1 MWYVAA
7 LQLLP
12 TQYLQAV
19 QADLQ
24 SWGTKGSDK
33 ASEDLGNVKS
43 SGAANKNEV
52 TADLPVEP
60 KDLNDIYQNE
70 LQILATKAPK
80 EEVKVNAEQKQEDY
94 YKNFRTNVSQSR
106 RAKGGWELTCRYC
119 CSGSCRMGC
128 WQP

>member
-1 MWYVAA
+1 MWYVAD
-7 LQLLP
+7 LQLVA
-12 TQYLQAV
+12 THHLQEA

-94 YKNFRTNVSQSR
+94 YKNFRTNVNLYR
-106 RAKGGWELTCRYC
+106 PAEGVW
-119 CSGSCRMGC
+119 
-128 WQP
+128 